1 MLKSLLGHAEGREC
15 FTGWVLNTAAKARG
29 QAGSQPGAGGGWRQW
44 SPGVLVGQG
53 YLACPV
59 VPRREC
65 GSAGIPAVQLCPW
78 PGQAQV
84 GMPGQG
90 SELRR
95 ECPGSGGN
103 ARPGLRAEV
112 AMPRLRWECGSAG
125 IPARQP
131 CPWPGRRRGAYG
143 MGSLPA
149 AGSCKQGLVT
159 GIKTPV
165 PTHSSTAYR
174 FLRPLKFLSNS
185 SSVLLK
191 VFGFLLPSFTAAEL
205 WRQLNFNLC

>member
-29 QAGSQPGAGGGWRQW
+29 RAGSQPGAGGGWRQW

-84 GMPGQG
+84 GMP
-90 SELRR
+90 
-95 ECPGSGGN
+95 
-103 ARPGLRAEV
+103 
-112 AMPRLRWECGSAG
+112 RLRWECGSAG

-131 CPWPGRRRGAYG
+131 CPWPGQRHGVYG

-159 GIKTPV
+159 GTKTPV
-165 PTHSSTAYR
+165 PTHSATAYR

-185 SSVLLK
+185 SSVLLE

-205 WRQLNFNLC
+205 WRHLNFNLC

>member
-1 MLKSLLGHAEGREC
+1 MEAVEPR
-15 FTGWVLNTAAKARG
+15 
-29 QAGSQPGAGGGWRQW
+29 GAGGT
-44 SPGVLVGQG
+44 
-53 YLACPV
+53 
-59 VPRREC
+59 
-65 GSAGIPAVQLCPW
+65 GIPGLSCGAQAGVWLHRYSSSAAVPL
-78 PGQAQV
+78 A
-84 GMPGQG
+84 
-90 SELRR
+90 R
-95 ECPGSGGN
+95 PGSGGN
-103 ARPGLRAEV
+103 ARPGLRAEEG
-112 AMPRLRWECGSAG
+112 MPRLRWECGSAG

>member
-1 MLKSLLGHAEGREC
+1 MLKSLLGHAEGRKC
-15 FTGWVLNTAAKARG
+15 FTGWVLNTAAKALGR
-29 QAGSQPGAGGGWRQW
+29 AGSQPGAGGGWRQW
-44 SPGVLVGQG
+44 SPGLLVGQG

-65 GSAGIPAVQLCPW
+65 GSTGIPAVQLCPW

-84 GMPGQG
+84 G
-90 SELRR
+90 
-95 ECPGSGGN
+95 
-103 ARPGLRAEV
+103 
-112 AMPRLRWECGSAG
+112 MPRLRWECGSAG

-131 CPWPGRRRGAYG
+131 CPWPGRRHGVYG

-159 GIKTPV
+159 GTKTPV
-165 PTHSSTAYR
+165 PTHSATAYR

-185 SSVLLK
+185 SFVLLE